1 MKRIFST
8 SKSPVAVDFWLLF
21 LRVFGG
27 AFMITHGLPKMEK
40 LMVGGEIS
48 FYDPFGFGD
57 TFALALAVF
66 AEVICASLL
75 IIGLLTRPAAIFL
88 VITMAVA
95 AFMAH
100 AGDPFGKKEMS
111 LLYLLIY
118 VTVLVTGAGRFS
130 IDYLISG
137 KK

>member
-40 LMVGGEIS
+40 LMAGGEIS

-57 TFALALAVF
+57 TFALTLAVF

>member
-8 SKSPVAVDFWLLF
+8 SKSLVAVDFWLLF

-40 LMVGGEIS
+40 LMAGGEIS

>member
-40 LMVGGEIS
+40 LMAGGEIS

-57 TFALALAVF
+57 PFALALAVF

>member
-40 LMVGGEIS
+40 LMAGGEIS

>member
-8 SKSPVAVDFWLLF
+8 SKSPVAVDFCLLF

-40 LMVGGEIS
+40 LMAGGEIS

-57 TFALALAVF
+57 TFALTLAVF

-88 VITMAVA
+88 IITMAVA

>member
-8 SKSPVAVDFWLLF
+8 SKNPVAVDFWLLF

-40 LMVGGEIS
+40 LMAGGEIS

-66 AEVICASLL
+66 AEVICTSLL

-100 AGDPFGKKEMS
+100 AGDPFGNKEMS

-118 VTVLVTGAGRFS
+118 VTILVTGAGRFS